1 MFESSLLL
9 TAFVGVLLASAST
22 SLLSVPVTLNKVSFM
37 SEAFAHITFSGIAL
51 ALLFD
56 WNVTIVSLGAVVFF
70 SLIISFLTKNNRT
83 EQVNITMIFL
93 AVSMAVSVILL
104 SFNQDYTVDLAGY
117 LFGNFLFMTPADL
130 IALSVLLAVN
140 ALYLLVFYRWLFYW
154 SYNPVIARVYGIPV
168 SFVYYT
174 FMVLI
179 AVNVVIT
186 VKSVGVIL
194 ITAQLILPGLTAFR
208 LVRRLPAATA
218 VAATVSLTAAVSA
231 FALTYRFD
239 LPSGPVLVCVL
250 FLFFLLSLPV
260 RPLAARIFN
269 RKV

>member
-9 TAFVGVLLASAST
+9 TAFIGVVLASAST

-37 SEAFAHITFSGIAL
+37 SEAFAHIAFSGIAL
-51 ALLFD
+51 ALLFH
-56 WNVTIVSLGAVVFF
+56 WNVTIVSLLAVILF
-70 SLIISFLTKNNRT
+70 SLVISFLTKNNRS

-93 AVSMAVSVILL
+93 SVSMAISVILL
-104 SFNQDYTVDLAGY
+104 SFNQEYTVDLASY
-117 LFGNFLFMTPADL
+117 LFGNFLFMTPTDL
-130 IALSVLLAVN
+130 VASAALLAVN
-140 ALYLLVFYRWLFYW
+140 ALYLLIFYRWLFYW
-154 SYNPVIARVYGIPV
+154 SYNPTIARVYGIPV

-186 VKSVGVIL
+186 VKSVGIIL

-208 LVRRLPAATA
+208 LARRLPSATVVALLLSTTAA
-218 VAATVSLTAAVSA
+218 VAA
-231 FALTYRFD
+231 FFITYRFD

-250 FLFFLLSLPV
+250 FAFYLVSLPLK
-260 RPLAARIFN
+260 PLASRISA
-269 RKV
+269 K